1 MTPKKRWRA
10 NTLASEER
18 WCSMAD
24 GEGLFV
30 SWLIETGEAVEAEL
44 LDIDLRNGICQIQC
58 QFSFVDWTNL
68 VLNSRLGLTETEV
81 DRLPMLPA
89 PGAPVQASI
98 ETKGRIQID
107 VGSLDELTDYLAP
120 SIGSG
125 DFQFFTESN
134 WKVTRYRQLAIHESE
149 EEWLASGFIV
159 NDSGE

>member
-1 MTPKKRWRA
+1 MPILLCR
-10 NTLASEER
+10 L
-18 WCSMAD
+18 D
-24 GEGLFV
+24 QLG
-30 SWLIETGEAVEAEL
+30 AEFSPWS
-44 LDIDLRNGICQIQC
+44 NG
-58 QFSFVDWTNL
+58 
-68 VLNSRLGLTETEV
+68 
-81 DRLPMLPA
+81 
-89 PGAPVQASI
+89 
-98 ETKGRIQID
+98 IQID